1 MHTMYVPIVLRYVRS
16 ILLVSCIFSFSHI
29 HTSLLDPR
37 SNQELW
43 QQFFIK
49 KNFISQLRACH
60 TTTCFNFFLMM
71 MIFIFFSHTQKRR
84 FAHSGIQTSQR
95 ETSRHSA
102 IL

>member
-29 HTSLLDPR
+29 HTSLISPR

-49 KNFISQLRACH
+49 KILFISY
-60 TTTCFNFFLMM
+60 
-71 MIFIFFSHTQKRR
+71 KR
-84 FAHSGIQTSQR
+84 
-95 ETSRHSA
+95 
-102 IL
+102 L

>member
-43 QQFFIK
+43 QQFFI
-49 KNFISQLRACH
+49 
-60 TTTCFNFFLMM
+60 
-71 MIFIFFSHTQKRR
+71 HTQKRR
-84 FAHSGIQTSQR
+84 FRPASPANQQTFSNN
-95 ETSRHSA
+95 
-102 IL
+102 

>member
-29 HTSLLDPR
+29 HTSLISPR

-49 KNFISQLRACH
+49 NFISPHNNNLNPGSNQQEA
-60 TTTCFNFFLMM
+60 TTRQHHF
-71 MIFIFFSHTQKRR
+71 
-84 FAHSGIQTSQR
+84 
-95 ETSRHSA
+95 
-102 IL
+102 

>member
-49 KNFISQLRACH
+49 KFISHNKHLLCEI
-60 TTTCFNFFLMM
+60 NFFLMM

-84 FAHSGIQTSQR
+84 FRQTKTSQR

>member
-49 KNFISQLRACH
+49 KFISH
-60 TTTCFNFFLMM
+60 TTTTTSSFF
-71 MIFIFFSHTQKRR
+71 FDDDDFYFFFTHTKKK
-84 FAHSGIQTSQR
+84 IQTSQR

-102 IL
+102 

>member
-49 KNFISQLRACH
+49 KNFISHNNCMHAS
-60 TTTCFNFFLMM
+60 
-71 MIFIFFSHTQKRR
+71 IFF
-84 FAHSGIQTSQR
+84 
-95 ETSRHSA
+95 
-102 IL
+102 